1 MRHKFLIFSDYI
13 WPFCYIGKGIVDKLK
28 EEFDIEDEWLP
39 LEIHPDTPKNGMELT
54 KRFPAAQLNRM
65 IENLKAAGKQYGIQ
79 FNEFTILSNS
89 RMALAAG
96 EYAKEK
102 GKFHEFHEEAFNAY
116 FTQGKDIGDIE
127 IVSSIAE
134 KVGLDSKE
142 LLKNVQEGKY
152 DNILEETQQIA
163 HENEINST
171 PTFIIDNKYA
181 VVGAQALE
189 SFREAILEIEK
200 EQGR

>member
-1 MRHKFLIFSDYI
+1 
-13 WPFCYIGKGIVDKLK
+13 
-28 EEFDIEDEWLP
+28 
-39 LEIHPDTPKNGMELT
+39 MELT

-65 IENLKAAGKQYGIQ
+65 IDNLKAAGKQYGIQ

-89 RMALAAG
+89 HLVLAAG
-96 EYAKEK
+96 EYAKEM

-127 IVSSIAE
+127 VISSIAE
-134 KVGLDSKE
+134 KAGLDSKD
-142 LLKNVQEGKY
+142 LLKNVHEGKY

-163 HENEINST
+163 QENAINST

-181 VVGAQALE
+181 VVGAQAIE

>member
-1 MRHKFLIFSDYI
+1 MA
-13 WPFCYIGKGIVDKLK
+13 
-28 EEFDIEDEWLP
+28 
-39 LEIHPDTPKNGMELT
+39 LT
-54 KRFPAAQLNRM
+54 KRFPAGQLNRM

-89 RMALAAG
+89 HMALAAG

-116 FTQGKDIGDIE
+116 FTQGKDIGDIN

-134 KVGLDSKE
+134 KIGLDSRD
-142 LLKNVQEGKY
+142 LLKNIQEGKY

-163 HENEINST
+163 HENGINST

-181 VVGAQALE
+181 VVGAQAIE
-189 SFREAILEIEK
+189 SFREALLQIEK
-200 EQGR
+200 EQVK